1 MFIENLPFEKF
12 LTIPDKI
19 ALIDFD
25 TGRTF
30 TYREFFE
37 KTSSLADFLFRK
49 QKINHG
55 DCVCSISSDLLFN
68 SILFF
73 ACTSLGAVFLYLIQF
88 FDCFHFFLNFLF
100 FDAYFLKFQFS

>member
-1 MFIENLPFEKF
+1 MFIENLPFEKS

-30 TYREFFE
+30 TYRELFE
-37 KTSSLADFLFRK
+37 KTSSMADFLFRK

-55 DCVCSISSDLLFN
+55 DCVCSFSS
-68 SILFF
+68 
-73 ACTSLGAVFLYLIQF
+73 SLTCKVVLCI
-88 FDCFHFFLNFLF
+88 
-100 FDAYFLKFQFS
+100 